1 MVLNM
6 DHQNN
11 YSTDTFTVQRIMK
24 RKTGAG
30 KRQIRQWQLMVFLL
44 PILLLLASCGL
55 DDNSSG
61 GGISG
66 EWLIARGEV
75 RDGGP
80 GKDGIPSIDRPDFA
94 PASET
99 TYVPDLRMVVGVKIG
114 DEVRAYP
121 HQILD
126 WHEIVN
132 DRIGDTSFSIVYC
145 PLTGTGMCWN
155 REIDGEV
162 TEFGV
167 SGLLFRNNLIAYD
180 RKTDSNWSQMQ
191 LRSVNGPHISR
202 DAEMFTVVET
212 TWKTWKELYPDSRV
226 HTTNTGHSRNYGG
239 FTYGS
244 DFATNHNRIL
254 FPVSHPDTR
263 LQNKTRVHGIIGGS
277 LNEPIVEIK
286 VYPIGGFG
294 DGLTLVEDRVGGRD
308 YIIAGSGSY
317 NFAVA
322 FELVAGVTSALEFE
336 AVQDELPVIL
346 QDNEGNKW
354 DVFGFAVDGPRTG
367 EQLRTARAYTGYWY
381 AWADFYPGLGIYAFE

>member
-1 MVLNM
+1 M
-6 DHQNN
+6 DHLNN
-11 YSTDTFTVQRIMK
+11 TRTETVPAHRV
-24 RKTGAG
+24 G
-30 KRQIRQWQLMVFLL
+30 KRNIEVGAAHYKQWPFMAFTLSVLL
-44 PILLLLASCGL
+44 VLASCVPE
-55 DDNSSG
+55 DNSSR

-99 TYVPDLRMVVGVKIG
+99 TYIPDLRMVVGVKIG

-121 HQILD
+121 HQVLD

-132 DRIGDTSFSIVYC
+132 DRIGDTSIALVYC

-155 REIDGEV
+155 REIDGDV

-167 SGLLFRNNLIAYD
+167 SGLLYRNNLIAYD
-180 RKTDSNWSQMQ
+180 RKSDSNWSQMQ
-191 LRSVNGPHISR
+191 LRGVNGPHISR

-226 HTTNTGHSRNYGG
+226 HTTSTGHSRNYGG
-239 FTYGS
+239 FTYGA
-244 DFATNHNRIL
+244 DFSTNHNSIL
-254 FPVSHPDTR
+254 FPVANSDAR

-277 LNEPIVEIK
+277 LNDADTEIK

-294 DGLTLVEDRVGGRD
+294 DGIRLVKDRVGDRD

-322 FELVAGVTSALEFE
+322 FEREGGVTAALQFE
-336 AVQDELPVIL
+336 AVQNELPVIL

-354 DVFGFAVDGPRTG
+354 DVFGFAVEGPRTG
-367 EQLRTARAYTGYWY
+367 EQLKTARAYTGYWY
-381 AWADFYPGLGIYAFE
+381 AWADFYPGLGIHEF

>member
-1 MVLNM
+1 M
-6 DHQNN
+6 DHLN
-11 YSTDTFTVQRIMK
+11 SIHADTVSFQRAGT
-24 RKTGAG
+24 RSLLGGAAHYT
-30 KRQIRQWQLMVFLL
+30 QWALMAFMLSVLL
-44 PILLLLASCGL
+44 VLASCEPE
-55 DDNSSG
+55 DNSSR

-99 TYVPDLRMVVGVKIG
+99 TYIPDLRMVVGVKIG

-121 HQILD
+121 HQVLD

-132 DRIGDTSFSIVYC
+132 DRIGDTSIALVYC

-155 REIDGEV
+155 REIDGDV

-167 SGLLFRNNLIAYD
+167 SGLLYRNNLIAYD
-180 RKTDSNWSQMQ
+180 RKSDSNWSQMQ
-191 LRSVNGPHISR
+191 LRGVNGPHISR

-226 HTTNTGHSRNYGG
+226 HTTSTGHSRNYGG
-239 FTYGS
+239 FTYGA
-244 DFATNHNRIL
+244 DFSTNHNSIL
-254 FPVSHPDTR
+254 FPVANSDAR

-277 LNEPIVEIK
+277 VNEADTEIN

-294 DGLTLVEDRVGGRD
+294 DGIRLVEDRVGDRD

-322 FELVAGVTSALEFE
+322 FELEAGNTLSLQFE

-354 DVFGFAVDGPRTG
+354 DVFGFAVEGPRAG
-367 EQLRTARAYTGYWY
+367 EQLKTARAYTGYWY
-381 AWADFYPGLGIYAFE
+381 AWADFYPGLGIHEF